1 MESKDKR
8 PILTANCTHCG
19 KQVKFYVPD
28 KPGVLKFTCKN
39 PECGNVFGVNVPK
52 ELIDKINP
60 DKTQKQENKPVE
72 KEGNQTDEGTV
83 VEDSPKVKD
92 TSKEEGPKTEVIFH
106 GGGGATLANSRICSI
121 IKKKRGLF
129 DSTKI
134 FPLKRGE
141 NIIGR
146 KDHDIHSDIEIDDST
161 ISRRSITI
169 TVEEKGNSY
178 KYRFKVNKCTNP
190 VYVNGV
196 IKELNIEYYIDPGAK
211 ITLGKTT
218 LELKMSAL

>member
-8 PILTANCTHCG
+8 PIISANCTHCG
-19 KQVKFYVPD
+19 RPVKFYLPD
-28 KPGVLKFTCKN
+28 NPGILKFTCKN
-39 PECGNVFGVNVPK
+39 PECGKLFGVNIPK
-52 ELIDKINP
+52 ELIDKLIAKNP
-60 DKTQKQENKPVE
+60 TNQDSNLNNEETGKENE
-72 KEGNQTDEGTV
+72 N
-83 VEDSPKVKD
+83 
-92 TSKEEGPKTEVIFH
+92 SKEKDNKTEVIINS
-106 GGGGATLANSRICSI
+106 GGGATLAKTRICSI

-146 KDHDIHSDIEIDDST
+146 KDPDIHSDIEIDDST

-190 VYVNGV
+190 VYVDG
-196 IKELNIEYYIDPGAK
+196 IEKELNIEYYIDPGTK
-211 ITLGKTT
+211 IKLGKTT

>member
-8 PILTANCTHCG
+8 PIISANCTHCG
-19 KQVKFYVPD
+19 RPVKFYLPD
-28 KPGVLKFTCKN
+28 NPGILKFTCKN
-39 PECGNVFGVNVPK
+39 PECGKLFGVNIPK
-52 ELIDKINP
+52 ELIDKLLANNP
-60 DKTQKQENKPVE
+60 TNQDSNLKNEETGKENE
-72 KEGNQTDEGTV
+72 N
-83 VEDSPKVKD
+83 
-92 TSKEEGPKTEVIFH
+92 SKEEGHKTEVIINS
-106 GGGGATLANSRICSI
+106 GGGATLANSKICSI

-146 KDHDIHSDIEIDDST
+146 KDPDIHSDIEIDDST

-190 VYVNGV
+190 VYVDG
-196 IKELNIEYYIDPGAK
+196 IEKELNIEYYIDPGAK
-211 ITLGKTT
+211 IKLGKTT
-218 LELKMSAL
+218 LELKMSTL

>member
-8 PILTANCTHCG
+8 PIISANCTHCG
-19 KQVKFYVPD
+19 RPVKFYLPD
-28 KPGVLKFTCKN
+28 NPGILKFTCKN
-39 PECGNVFGVNVPK
+39 PECGKLFGVNIPK
-52 ELIDKINP
+52 ELIDKLLANNP
-60 DKTQKQENKPVE
+60 TNQDSNLKNEETGKENE
-72 KEGNQTDEGTV
+72 N
-83 VEDSPKVKD
+83 
-92 TSKEEGPKTEVIFH
+92 SKEEGHKTEVIINN
-106 GGGGATLANSRICSI
+106 GGGATLANTRICSI

-146 KDHDIHSDIEIDDST
+146 QDPDIHSDIEIDDST

-190 VYVNGV
+190 VYVDG
-196 IKELNIEYYIDPGAK
+196 IEKELNIEYYIDPGAK
-211 ITLGKTT
+211 IKLGKTT

>member
-8 PILTANCTHCG
+8 PIISANCTHCG
-19 KQVKFYVPD
+19 RPVKFYLPD
-28 KPGVLKFTCKN
+28 NPGILKFTCKN
-39 PECGNVFGVNVPK
+39 PECGKLFGVNIPK
-52 ELIDKINP
+52 ELIDKLLANNP
-60 DKTQKQENKPVE
+60 T
-72 KEGNQTDEGTV
+72 NQDSNLKN
-83 VEDSPKVKD
+83 ED
-92 TSKEEGPKTEVIFH
+92 SKEEGHKTEVIINS
-106 GGGGATLANSRICSI
+106 GGGATLANSRICSI

-146 KDHDIHSDIEIDDST
+146 KDPDIHSDIEIDDST

-190 VYVNGV
+190 VFVDGV
-196 IKELNIEYYIDPGAK
+196 EKELNIEYYIDPGAK
-211 ITLGKTT
+211 IKLGKTT

>member
-8 PILTANCTHCG
+8 PIISANCTHCG
-19 KQVKFYVPD
+19 RPVKFYLPD
-28 KPGVLKFTCKN
+28 NPGILKFTCKN
-39 PECGNVFGVNVPK
+39 PECGKLFGVNIPK
-52 ELIDKINP
+52 ELIDKLLANNP
-60 DKTQKQENKPVE
+60 TNQDSNLKNEETE
-72 KEGNQTDEGTV
+72 KENEN
-83 VEDSPKVKD
+83 
-92 TSKEEGPKTEVIFH
+92 SKEEDHKTEVIINS
-106 GGGGATLANSRICSI
+106 GGGATLANTRICSI

-146 KDHDIHSDIEIDDST
+146 KDPDIHSDIEIDDST

-190 VYVNGV
+190 VFVDGV
-196 IKELNIEYYIDPGAK
+196 EKELNIEYYIDPGAK
-211 ITLGKTT
+211 IKLGKTT
-218 LELKMSAL
+218 LELKTSAL

>member
-8 PILTANCTHCG
+8 PIISANCTHCG
-19 KQVKFYVPD
+19 RPVKFYLPD
-28 KPGVLKFTCKN
+28 NPGILKFTCKN
-39 PECGNVFGVNVPK
+39 PECGKLFGVNIPK
-52 ELIDKINP
+52 ELIDKLLANNP
-60 DKTQKQENKPVE
+60 TNQDSNLKNEETE
-72 KEGNQTDEGTV
+72 KENEN
-83 VEDSPKVKD
+83 
-92 TSKEEGPKTEVIFH
+92 SKEEGHKTEVIINS
-106 GGGGATLANSRICSI
+106 GGGATLANSRICSI

-146 KDHDIHSDIEIDDST
+146 KDPDIHSDIEIDDST

-190 VYVNGV
+190 VYVDGIEKV
-196 IKELNIEYYIDPGAK
+196 LNIEYYIDPGAK
-211 ITLGKTT
+211 IKLGKTT

>member
-1 MESKDKR
+1 MAEEDKKLTGNEEDYIETIQKLKESTVSREDYDK
-8 PILTANCTHCG
+8 LVADN
-19 KQVKFYVPD
+19 KK
-28 KPGVLKFTCKN
+28 
-39 PECGNVFGVNVPK
+39 
-52 ELIDKINP
+52 LIETLAQGGTIN
-60 DKTQKQENKPVE
+60 TE
-72 KEGNQTDEGTV
+72 KENEN
-83 VEDSPKVKD
+83 
-92 TSKEEGPKTEVIFH
+92 SKEEGHKTEVIINS
-106 GGGGATLANSRICSI
+106 GGGATLANSRICSI

-146 KDHDIHSDIEIDDST
+146 KDPDIHSDIEIDDST

-190 VYVNGV
+190 VYVDG
-196 IKELNIEYYIDPGAK
+196 IEKELNIEYYIDPGAK
-211 ITLGKTT
+211 IKLGKTT

>member
-8 PILTANCTHCG
+8 PIISANCTHCG
-19 KQVKFYVPD
+19 RPVKFYLPD
-28 KPGVLKFTCKN
+28 NPGILKFTCKN
-39 PECGNVFGVNVPK
+39 PECGKLFGVNIPK
-52 ELIDKINP
+52 ELIDKLIAKNP
-60 DKTQKQENKPVE
+60 TNQDSNLNNEETEKGNEN
-72 KEGNQTDEGTV
+72 
-83 VEDSPKVKD
+83 
-92 TSKEEGPKTEVIFH
+92 SKEKDHKTEVIINN
-106 GGGGATLANSRICSI
+106 GGGATLANTRICSI

-134 FPLKRGE
+134 FPLKSGE

-146 KDHDIHSDIEIDDST
+146 KDPDIHSDIEIDDST

-190 VYVNGV
+190 VYVDG
-196 IKELNIEYYIDPGAK
+196 IEKELNIEYYIDPGAK
-211 ITLGKTT
+211 IKLGKTT

>member
-8 PILTANCTHCG
+8 PIISANCTHCG
-19 KQVKFYVPD
+19 RPVKFYLPD
-28 KPGVLKFTCKN
+28 NPGILKFTCKN
-39 PECGNVFGVNVPK
+39 PECGKLFGVNIPK
-52 ELIDKINP
+52 ELIDKLLANNP
-60 DKTQKQENKPVE
+60 TNQDSNLKNEETGKENE
-72 KEGNQTDEGTV
+72 N
-83 VEDSPKVKD
+83 
-92 TSKEEGPKTEVIFH
+92 SKEEGHKTEVIINS
-106 GGGGATLANSRICSI
+106 GGGATLANSRICSI

-146 KDHDIHSDIEIDDST
+146 KDPDIHSDIEIDDST

-190 VYVNGV
+190 VFVDGV
-196 IKELNIEYYIDPGAK
+196 EKELNIEYYIDPGAK
-211 ITLGKTT
+211 IKLGKTT

>member
-1 MESKDKR
+1 METKDKR

-19 KQVKFYVPD
+19 KQVKFYLPD
-28 KPGVLKFTCKN
+28 KPGILKFQCKN
-39 PECGNVFGVNVPK
+39 PECGNVFGVNIPK
-52 ELIDKINP
+52 ELIYKTNP
-60 DKTQKQENKPVE
+60 NKP
-72 KEGNQTDEGTV
+72 KDEDTNPMDEETV
-83 VEDSPKVKD
+83 VEESKEEKES
-92 TSKEEGPKTEVIFH
+92 TKEEGPKTEVIFH
-106 GGGGATLANSRICSI
+106 EGGGATLANSKICSI
-121 IKKKRGLF
+121 VKKKRGLF

-146 KDHDIHSDIEIDDST
+146 KDPDIHSDIEIDDAT

-190 VYVNGV
+190 IYVDGV
-196 IKELNIEYYIDPGAK
+196 QKELNTEYYIDPGAK
-211 ITLGKTT
+211 IKLGKTT
-218 LELKMSAL
+218 LELKTSAL

>member
-1 MESKDKR
+1 MKKSLIQKR
-8 PILTANCTHCG
+8 TNTI
-19 KQVKFYVPD
+19 K
-28 KPGVLKFTCKN
+28 VLKSLLRVKI
-39 PECGNVFGVNVPK
+39 VNVALFVQRLK
-52 ELIDKINP
+52 KNYQD
-60 DKTQKQENKPVE
+60 V
-72 KEGNQTDEGTV
+72 
-83 VEDSPKVKD
+83 
-92 TSKEEGPKTEVIFH
+92 
-106 GGGGATLANSRICSI
+106 

-146 KDHDIHSDIEIDDST
+146 KDPDIHSDIEIDDAT

-190 VYVNGV
+190 IYVDGV
-196 IKELNIEYYIDPGAK
+196 QKELNTEYYIDPGAK
-211 ITLGKTT
+211 IKLGKTT
-218 LELKMSAL
+218 LELKTSAL

>member
-1 MESKDKR
+1 MESQDKR
-8 PILTANCTHCG
+8 PVLTVKCTHCG
-19 KQVKFYVPD
+19 KMVKFYVPT
-28 KPGVLKFTCKN
+28 KAGLVKLTCTN
-39 PECGNVFGVNVPK
+39 PECGKPFGVNIPQ
-52 ELIDKINP
+52 ELIDKLYNP
-60 DKTQKQENKPVE
+60 
-72 KEGNQTDEGTV
+72 KEQVNNTGDEETT
-83 VEDSPKVKD
+83 VEDSPKG
-92 TSKEEGPKTEVIFH
+92 KEEKEKKGDSTPTEIIIN
-106 GGGGATLANSRICSI
+106 GGGGVTLANSKICSI

-146 KDHDIHSDIEIDDST
+146 KDPDIHSDIEIDDST

-190 VYVNGV
+190 VYVDGV
-196 IKELNIEYYIDPGAK
+196 QKELNIEYYIDPGAK

-218 LELKMSAL
+218 LELKMSTL

>member
-8 PILTANCTHCG
+8 PIISANCTHCG
-19 KQVKFYVPD
+19 RPVKFYLPD
-28 KPGVLKFTCKN
+28 NPGILKFTCKN
-39 PECGNVFGVNVPK
+39 PECGKLFGVNIPK
-52 ELIDKINP
+52 ELIDKLIAKNP
-60 DKTQKQENKPVE
+60 TNQDSNLNNEETEKGKKKT
-72 KEGNQTDEGTV
+72 
-83 VEDSPKVKD
+83 
-92 TSKEEGPKTEVIFH
+92 KEEDHKTEVIINS
-106 GGGGATLANSRICSI
+106 GGGATLANTRICSI

-146 KDHDIHSDIEIDDST
+146 KDPDIHSDIEIDDST

-190 VYVNGV
+190 VYVDG
-196 IKELNIEYYIDPGAK
+196 IEKELNIEYYIDPGAK
-211 ITLGKTT
+211 IKLGKTT

>member
-8 PILTANCTHCG
+8 PILTANCTYCG
-19 KQVKFYVPD
+19 KQVKFYVPG
-28 KPGVLKFTCKN
+28 KPGVLRFTCKN
-39 PECGNVFGVNVPK
+39 PECGNVFGVNIPK

-60 DKTQKQENKPVE
+60 DNPHEQESKSME
-72 KEGNQTDEGTV
+72 KEGNPTDEGTV
-83 VEDSPKVKD
+83 VEESPKEKD
-92 TSKEEGPKTEVIFH
+92 TTKEEGSKTEVIIQ
-106 GGGGATLANSRICSI
+106 GGGGTTLANSRICSI

-146 KDHDIHSDIEIDDST
+146 KDPDIHSDIEINDST

-169 TVEEKGNSY
+169 TVEEDGTSY
-178 KYRFKVNKCTNP
+178 KYLFKVNKCTNP

-196 IKELNIEYYIDPGAK
+196 QKELDIEYYIKPGTR

-218 LELKMSAL
+218 LELK

>member
-8 PILTANCTHCG
+8 PIISANCTHCG
-19 KQVKFYVPD
+19 RPVKFYLPD
-28 KPGVLKFTCKN
+28 NPGILKFTCKN
-39 PECGNVFGVNVPK
+39 PECGKLFGVNIPK
-52 ELIDKINP
+52 ELIDKLLANNP
-60 DKTQKQENKPVE
+60 TNQDSNLKNEETGKENE
-72 KEGNQTDEGTV
+72 N
-83 VEDSPKVKD
+83 
-92 TSKEEGPKTEVIFH
+92 SKEKDHKTEVIINS
-106 GGGGATLANSRICSI
+106 GGGATLANTRICSI

-146 KDHDIHSDIEIDDST
+146 KDPDIHSDIEIDDAT

-190 VYVNGV
+190 VYVDG
-196 IKELNIEYYIDPGAK
+196 IEKELNIEYYIDPGAK
-211 ITLGKTT
+211 IKLGKTT